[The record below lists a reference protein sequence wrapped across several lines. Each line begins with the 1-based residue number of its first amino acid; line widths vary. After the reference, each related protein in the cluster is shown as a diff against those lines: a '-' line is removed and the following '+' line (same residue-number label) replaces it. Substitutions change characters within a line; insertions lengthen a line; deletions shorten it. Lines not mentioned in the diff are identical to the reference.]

1 MNTKF
6 IASTIVA
13 IAAMTGASAFAQNRL
28 YGEAA
33 LVVAPVASTST
44 VTRAQVTAAYIQAR
58 QSGNVAASQEAAF
71 VVAPVAATGVTR
83 AQVQAQAVIS
93 AQLSGYSTM

>member
-13 IAAMTGASAFAQNRL
+13 IAAMTSASAFAQSHQ

-33 LVVAPVASTST
+33 LVVVPVASTST
-44 VTRAQVTAAYIQAR
+44 LTRAQVTSAYLQAR
-58 QSGNVAASQEAAF
+58 QTGAVPASQEAAF
-71 VVAPVAATGVTR
+71 VVAPVASTGVTR